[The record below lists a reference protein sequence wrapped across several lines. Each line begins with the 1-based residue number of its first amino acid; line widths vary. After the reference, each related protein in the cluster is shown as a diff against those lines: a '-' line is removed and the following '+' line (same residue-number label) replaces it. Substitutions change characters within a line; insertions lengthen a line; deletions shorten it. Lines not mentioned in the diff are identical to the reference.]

1 MSVLK
6 RMNWCWTEG
15 LWCRLRTHLGTLLGP
30 MFLPFNIVQYQL
42 FERKFRIFIE
52 QKFFFTFHMNAYD
65 AGTMMLTVSGEMGLR
80 NSTESSTLTKVL
92 IS

>member
-1 MSVLK
+1 
-6 RMNWCWTEG
+6 MND
-15 LWCRLRTHLGTLLGP
+15 
-30 MFLPFNIVQYQL
+30 
-42 FERKFRIFIE
+42 
-52 QKFFFTFHMNAYD
+52 YD